1 MLFPRSGEAMTMWWI
16 KLTIFC
22 FICDFIPLESIQSTL
37 SLLHLFSFR
46 CSIPEGMED
55 LSEKAMLLW
64 AVSMHKVLKGV
75 CATSGACVFTL
86 YYTFTFIYNA
96 HNTPRLAEQIY
107 ISKNLGDIMPYSL
120 YIIRDHVAHFVLTCL
135 IIMSWYKYVTFAAG
149 IIAFLFHRTW
159 SIINSNFST
168 IYLDGTDVYKVKKTP
183 HWAWQVVYVL
193 EMTVLIVSTSLS
205 IYLQ

>member
-37 SLLHLFSFR
+37 SLL
-46 CSIPEGMED
+46 
-55 LSEKAMLLW
+55 
-64 AVSMHKVLKGV
+64 KGV

-96 HNTPRLAEQIY
+96 HNAPRLAEQIY

-183 HWAWQVVYVL
+183 HWAWQLVYVL